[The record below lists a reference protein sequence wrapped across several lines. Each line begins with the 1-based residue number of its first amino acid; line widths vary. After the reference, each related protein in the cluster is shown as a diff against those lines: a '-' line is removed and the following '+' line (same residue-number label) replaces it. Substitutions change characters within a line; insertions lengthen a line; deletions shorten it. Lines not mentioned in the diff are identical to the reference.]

1 MTKCNVCEARPV
13 RVGGLCHNCAHKIE
27 AEKRHNKA
35 EQPVSFF
42 TYRGHVVGLYRN
54 GGSTLVPKLM
64 NRNPDNLP
72 KSKTLD
78 LNTYLEGFTRERV
91 KSFKACVLKLAGA

>member
-13 RVGGLCHNCAHKIE
+13 RVKGLCHNCAGKIE
-27 AEKRHNKA
+27 AEKKRKKA
-35 EQPVSFF
+35 EKPTSFL

-54 GGSTLVPKLM
+54 GGSTLMPKLL
-64 NRNPDNLP
+64 NRNPIYLP

-78 LNTYLEGFTRERV
+78 LNTYLEGFTREKV
-91 KSFKACVLKLAGA
+91 KSFKSCILKLASA

>member
-1 MTKCNVCEARPV
+1 MTKCNVCEARPA
-13 RVGGLCHNCAHKIE
+13 RVKGLCYNCSRKIE
-27 AEKRHNKA
+27 AEKRHKKA
-35 EQPVSFF
+35 EKPVSFL

-54 GGSTLVPKLM
+54 GGSTLLPKLL

-78 LNTYLEGFTRERV
+78 LNTYLKGFTREKV
-91 KSFKACVLKLAGA
+91 KYFKSCVLKLASA